1 MYLRPTTQTVCSGAE
16 AEVTIERMRTLESGE
31 ALRGTALDMAMS
43 VVRGELTL
51 QPPTATHRSTHSSQ
65 MEPERTA
72 GPSGATPTATD
83 VYRLPTDER
92 ELSAS
97 IGLDAPDMEGK
108 TALFTAVVNENVEMA
123 RTLVERGASVD
134 ARAGREVGT
143 PFPHHD
149 PLCIAV

>member
-1 MYLRPTTQTVCSGAE
+1 M
-16 AEVTIERMRTLESGE
+16 
-31 ALRGTALDMAMS
+31 
-43 VVRGELTL
+43 
-51 QPPTATHRSTHSSQ
+51 
-65 MEPERTA
+65 PERA
-72 GPSGATPTATD
+72 VGPSNAAAVAVD
-83 VYRLPTDER
+83 LYRLPTDER

-123 RTLVERGASVD
+123 QALIERGASVD

-143 PFPHHD
+143 TSLQHD